1 MRGHRSP
8 KYAGLALAAMI
19 AASVAAPLAGR
30 AATPS
35 ATSAGVW
42 QRMPGAPVAPDFD
55 RRTAVWTGTQ
65 LIVFGRVHLS
75 RNTLLKSV
83 NVAAAYDPA
92 TRQWRKLTPPPGPA
106 GSFGSDHAA
115 WTGRK
120 MLVWGGSSNLTYDPA
135 SDRWG
140 TIPASP
146 GTAEGLVA
154 WTGRE
159 LIGWG
164 GGCCGDAFDDGVAYA
179 PATGAWHRLAR
190 SPLAAS
196 QRPVGAWTG
205 RELIVLVSGTNP
217 DGKPWPKRLA
227 RAAAYDP
234 RANTWRRIAPMPASV
249 NGASAVWDGRELLV
263 AGGAANYAYNP
274 ASNTWRRLSPMPS
287 SAPGALAVWTGTRL
301 LLFSPRHGLA
311 YDPASDRWSSL
322 PAAPLPSR
330 LEPTAVWTGRSLI
343 IWGGVSTTRDHWGKY
358 RSAGAV
364 FTPGAP

>member
-1 MRGHRSP
+1 MKGHRSP

-83 NVAAAYDPA
+83 NVAASYDPA
-92 TRQWRKLTPPPGPA
+92 TGRWRKLAPPPGPA
-106 GSFGSDHAA
+106 GSFGSDHAV
-115 WTGRK
+115 WTGTK
-120 MLVWGGSSNLTYDPA
+120 VLVWGGSSNLTYDPA

-146 GTAEGLVA
+146 TTTGGLVA

-179 PATGAWHRLAR
+179 PATGAWHRLAP
-190 SPLAAS
+190 SPLAGAS
-196 QRPVGAWTG
+196 TPSAPWTG
-205 RELIVLVSGTNP
+205 REVIVLVSETGP
-217 DGKPWPKRLA
+217 DGKPWPKRLG

-322 PAAPLPSR
+322 PAAPCRAASSRRRYGPAAPS
-330 LEPTAVWTGRSLI
+330 SS
-343 IWGGVSTTRDHWGKY
+343 GV
-358 RSAGAV
+358 A
-364 FTPGAP
+364 